1 MKLILALIGI
11 VAFIGGVTLPE
22 LFDMQ
27 LFPEMVQVAD
37 YSIDSGILS
46 AGVGLVA
53 LLLIAFTSLGR
64 D

>member
-22 LFDMQ
+22 LFDIR
-27 LFPEMVQVAD
+27 LFPEVLQVGDVAL
-37 YSIDSGILS
+37 DSGVVS

-53 LLLIAFTSLGR
+53 LLLIAFTSLKRG
-64 D
+64 